1 MVKACNQIVV
11 GITLQAVAEAL
22 VLGAKAGVEPDAII
36 EALLGGAAR
45 CWALEVRAPHAVRGD
60 YEPGFRS
67 SLHHKDLGI
76 ALAAG
81 AELGVAL
88 PVSAAVHQ
96 FFGALIATGRGD
108 HDHSAL
114 LTLIEDLSGHHL
126 IGESASR

>member
-36 EALLGGAAR
+36 DALLGGAAR

-108 HDHSAL
+108 LDHSAL

-126 IGESASR
+126 IGRGASR